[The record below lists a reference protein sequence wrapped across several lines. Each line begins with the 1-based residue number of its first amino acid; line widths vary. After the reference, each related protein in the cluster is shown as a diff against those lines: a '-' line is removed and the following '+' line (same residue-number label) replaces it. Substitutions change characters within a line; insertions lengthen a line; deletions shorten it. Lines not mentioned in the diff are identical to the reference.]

1 MATLTSP
8 ISALNSTNSTN
19 SQDVDVQQQSVIVA
33 LQSQVNTIQSE
44 VGVINSGL
52 QGIANLIRNDSLLEQ
67 TRLLEEQKREKLL
80 TERKIRIGE
89 EKEIEQTL
97 DASIQKPIDN
107 LTPKVTSSF
116 NGLAKAFST
125 LFTGFLAPKILGAIG
140 NSFKLATGS
149 LNAVKSS
156 IGKIFKFIGNIFS
169 SLGGGFKFI
178 IDKIGGLT
186 KKITDII
193 LKLAV
198 SPIKAIS
205 DFFKGLGGAAAGTGA
220 ARTAVSTGGN
230 FLDDI
235 LRGIGGAVRRVGG
248 PLIGGGAMAG
258 LDIASGERPDRAAA
272 GAFGGTL
279 ASMGA
284 FALTAPI
291 PIPGTGVAAAALA
304 YKPGED
310 IFKRGYDAFTTGN
323 FNFNINPSSFFTDV
337 KSKVDMGINSISN
350 FFGFSDNKDNNQPEQ
365 NPKPTPSSSPSSPS
379 SSEVQIPPDPVN
391 PISVPVIS
399 GSPEQNQQSQAN
411 IEPPPKAPPVGAT
424 PPPPP
429 DVIMAS
435 TVSQDQSRSQG
446 RSRSGPMTDVPL
458 LPSANIDNFYTL
470 YSQTHYNVV
479 M

>member
-8 ISALNSTNSTN
+8 ISALNSTNP
-19 SQDVDVQQQSVIVA
+19 QDVDIQQQSVIVA
-33 LQSQVNTIQSE
+33 LRSQVNTIQSE

-67 TRLLEEQKREKLL
+67 TRLLEEQKREKLF
-80 TERKIRIGE
+80 TERRIREG
-89 EKEIEQTL
+89 KESQIEQTI
-97 DASIQKPIDN
+97 DASIQRPIDR

-116 NGLAKAFST
+116 DGLSKAFGS
-125 LFTGFLAPKILGAIG
+125 LFTGFLGPKILGFIT
-140 NSFKLATGS
+140 NSVKLGVGALS
-149 LNAVKSS
+149 KVKSL
-156 IGKIFKFIGNIFS
+156 IGKSFQFIGKSFS
-169 SLGGGFKFI
+169 ALGNGFKNI
-178 IDKIGGLT
+178 IGKIGGLT
-186 KKITDII
+186 KKINDII
-193 LKLAV
+193 LKLAK
-198 SPIKAIS
+198 SPVKAIS
-205 DFFKGLGGAAAGTGA
+205 DFFKGLGRGGAAAAGTGA
-220 ARTAVSTGGN
+220 ARTAVSTGGS
-230 FLDDI
+230 FFDDI

-279 ASMGA
+279 ASMVA
-284 FALTAPI
+284 FAATSPI

-304 YKPGED
+304 YEPGSD
-310 IFKRGYDAFTTGN
+310 VFKKGYDALTTGN

-337 KSKVDMGINSISN
+337 KSKVDMGINSVSN
-350 FFGFSDNKDNNQPEQ
+350 FFGLSDNNKPEQ
-365 NPKPTPSSSPSSPS
+365 NPKPTPSSPPSSQP

-411 IEPPPKAPPVGAT
+411 IESPPKAPPVGAT